1 MFTAALVGMN
11 GREGQV
17 HDSPSARER
26 QLARE
31 LRELRLEAQLHGKDV
46 ATQLGWSASKVSRIE
61 TGRIGITG
69 DDLAR
74 LLELYA
80 VPDDRAEK
88 LRLLAPAARP
98 KGWWDAYADRVS
110 SGYANLIRLEASSR
124 AVQCYSAVAPHPLL
138 QTEAFTHRIITTTAT
153 PPSQA
158 EIDLRM
164 GICRRRQQLLDG
176 GPGREPL
183 QLRAVV
189 DEAVLH
195 RRLEEDDEVNALLQ
209 HEQVRHLLRLG
220 ARRNVTVQ
228 VLPFDAGL
236 PPVTAG
242 SFSLLEPLGSSGPD
256 VVYMDNKTR
265 IFFIDSAAEVHAY
278 AQEMEFL
285 RGRALSATA
294 TTKYLRALL

>member
-1 MFTAALVGMN
+1 M
-11 GREGQV
+11 

-31 LRELRLEAQLHGKDV
+31 LRALRVEAQLHGKDV
-46 ATQLGWSASKVSRIE
+46 AQRLGWSASKVSRIE

-69 DDLAR
+69 DDLGL
-74 LLELYA
+74 LLELYD
-80 VPDDRAEK
+80 VPEDRAEK

-124 AVQCYSAVAPHPLL
+124 AVQCYSAVVPHPLL
-138 QTEAFTHRIITTTAT
+138 QTDAVTHRIITTTAT

-176 GPGREPL
+176 SPDREPL
-183 QLRAVV
+183 QLRAVL

-195 RRLEEDDEVNALLQ
+195 RRLDDDDEVNATLLR
-209 HEQVRHLLRLG
+209 EQARHLLRLG
-220 ARRNVTVQ
+220 ARRNVSVQ
-228 VLPFDAGL
+228 LLPFDAGL

-242 SFSLLEPLGSSGPD
+242 SFSLLEPLGAPGPD

-285 RGRALSATA
+285 RRRAMTA
-294 TTKYLRALL
+294 TSTTRYLRGLA